1 MSFYLTV
8 TPSQIKKMYHKHYIG
23 KEKEFIE
30 LLLYIKENNNLD
42 RVLQAIKQLT
52 SVRLGYVNT
61 ERILFICNQTTNEE
75 INIYNDDETMN
86 QSKNNMRAYATM
98 FNQIDEGVTNNG

>member
-1 MSFYLTV
+1 MCLF
-8 TPSQIKKMYHKHYIG
+8 TP
-23 KEKEFIE
+23 FIE

-86 QSKNNMRAYATM
+86 QSENNMRAYATM

>member
-1 MSFYLTV
+1 MNSISALF
-8 TPSQIKKMYHKHYIG
+8 
-23 KEKEFIE
+23 FIE
-30 LLLYIKENNNLD
+30 VFTLPIKENNNLD

-86 QSKNNMRAYATM
+86 QSENNMRAYATM